1 MVIWEGQKH
10 IRATHPGIIRITRV
24 LRGRSN
30 NNPPRVGRVERLLLC
45 IQGNN
50 RGSNNN
56 PPRVGRVERT
66 MLAFYLACDRNNN
79 PPRVGRVERL
89 WQLQLYSD
97 LPEP

>member
-1 MVIWEGQKH
+1 
-10 IRATHPGIIRITRV
+10 
-24 LRGRSN
+24 
-30 NNPPRVGRVERLLLC
+30 LLC